1 MTTQPPLTAITQDRC
16 DAHRYG
22 TLGGSRILALF
33 LCGVL
38 TFCAIRSAGAT
49 NFLQVYQEALRNDP
63 TYRQAYATYM
73 AAREARPEAWAALLP
88 QITATAGKTWSHSAG
103 RSGQINSTAT
113 GTLYSYQLPYTSNS
127 TAKQWSVNLTENLFS
142 WTDWMNLKAADKQVA
157 QAQANYEAA
166 AQNLILRT
174 ATAYFNVLAAVDT
187 LHAQESSL
195 KALTLGLTQAK
206 ERYRIGL
213 IAITDVEQARAARD
227 TAAAAVITAKQT
239 LANALDQLQVITG
252 AEYKD
257 MDEPGSGLPLAMP
270 HPANQQTW
278 VQTSLQQNLT
288 LIAARLAANAAQDRV
303 RAAFGSDVP
312 TVSLVASRS
321 YSTGNTSETV
331 FGQLFHG
338 LGSTSNDRQIGIEFS
353 LPLFSGGGD
362 EARIHQTQYQ
372 AMAARDAVE
381 QASRTTVQQARDAYL
396 GVVTGIAN
404 VRALRQAL
412 ISSQTAL
419 KATEAGYKFGTQ
431 TEVDVLN
438 ALSALVSAQ
447 TNYATSR
454 YSYINSL
461 IQLQYA
467 AGTLSAP
474 EVATINGWLTRAV
487 RVAASGALT
496 PEGLTPPAAPNR

>member
-1 MTTQPPLTAITQDRC
+1 MRSTPRHL
-16 DAHRYG
+16 
-22 TLGGSRILALF
+22 ILAAVSGALA
-33 LCGVL
+33 LGLSV
-38 TFCAIRSAGAT
+38 AAAAT
-49 NFLQVYQEALRNDP
+49 NFLQVYHEALQNDP

-88 QITATAGKTWSHSAG
+88 QISATAGKTWSHSSG
-103 RSGQINSTAT
+103 SSGQIGNTANNT
-113 GTLYSYQLPYTSNS
+113 FYTYNLSSSSNS
-127 TAKQWSVNLTENLFS
+127 AAKQWSLNLSENLFS
-142 WTDWMNLKAADKQVA
+142 WTDWMNLKAANKQVA
-157 QAQANYEAA
+157 EAQANYEAA
-166 AQNLILRT
+166 AQGLILRT

-206 ERYRIGL
+206 ERFKVGL

-252 AEYKD
+252 TQYAD
-257 MDEPGSGLPLAMP
+257 LTEPGTALPLAMP
-270 HPANQQTW
+270 HPADQQAW
-278 VQTSLQQNLT
+278 VQTSLKQNLA
-288 LIAARLAANAAQDRV
+288 LIASRLAADVAQDNV
-303 RAAFGSDVP
+303 RAAFGSDIP

-321 YSTGNTSETV
+321 YSSNNQNETI
-331 FGQLFHG
+331 FGQDFHG

-372 AMAARDAVE
+372 AMAAQDAVE
-381 QASRTTVQQARDAYL
+381 QASRSTVQQARDAYL
-396 GVVTGIAN
+396 GVITGIAN
-404 VRALRQAL
+404 VRALRQAMT
-412 ISSQTAL
+412 SSETAFQ
-419 KATEAGYKFGTQ
+419 ATQAGYKVGTQ

-438 ALSALVSAQ
+438 ALSSLVAAQ

-454 YSYINSL
+454 YSYINSI

-467 AGTLSAP
+467 AGTLTPS
-474 EVATINGWLTRAV
+474 EVATINGWLTKTV
-487 RVAASGALT
+487 SVGPSGAMT
-496 PEGLTPPAAPNR
+496 PEGMTPPPAPPEK

>member
-1 MTTQPPLTAITQDRC
+1 MKTPYQCIAAGRPRC
-16 DAHRYG
+16 
-22 TLGGSRILALF
+22 TLQRTSTRGRARFLVAFLGAILAF
-33 LCGVL
+33 G
-38 TFCAIRSAGAT
+38 TASASAAT
-49 NFLQVYQEALRNDP
+49 NFLEVYHEALRNDP

-73 AAREARPEAWAALLP
+73 AAREARPQAWAALLP

-103 RSGQINSTAT
+103 RSGQINSTAS

-127 TAKQWSVNLTENLFS
+127 TARQWSVNLTETLFS
-142 WTDWMNLKAADKQVA
+142 WTDWMTLRAADKQVA
-157 QAQANYEAA
+157 QAQALYDAA

-195 KALTLGLTQAK
+195 RALTLGLTQAK

-213 IAITDVEQARAARD
+213 ISITDVEQARAARD

-252 AEYKD
+252 AQYAN
-257 MDEPGSGLPLAMP
+257 MDEPGPGLPLAMP
-270 HPANQQTW
+270 HPANQQAW
-278 VQTSLQQNLT
+278 VQASLQQNLT
-288 LIAARLAANAAQDRV
+288 LIAARLTANAAQDQV
-303 RAAFGSDVP
+303 RAAFGSDMP

-338 LGSTSNDRQIGIEFS
+338 LGGTSNDRQIGIEFS

-372 AMAARDAVE
+372 AMAAEDALE

-396 GVVTGIAN
+396 GVITGIAN

-431 TEVDVLN
+431 TEIDVLN
-438 ALSALVSAQ
+438 ALSALVLAQ

-454 YSYINSL
+454 YNYINSL

-467 AGTLSAP
+467 SGTLSAR
-474 EVATINGWLTRAV
+474 EVATINGWLTTTV
-487 RVAASGALT
+487 SVAPAGEMT
-496 PEGLTPPAAPNR
+496 PEGITPPAAPNQ